1 MNKQSKLG
9 VAAHTCDPCTYEA
22 EAGDLPEVRDQ
33 PSCVVIACL
42 KTATKQA
49 RTQSRANPPVP
60 QFPLEGDG
68 PESPRESICDHNSD
82 GRTGSQGEI

>member
-9 VAAHTCDPCTYEA
+9 VAAHTCDPCIMRLRQENCQKFETSL
-22 EAGDLPEVRDQ
+22 G
-33 PSCVVIACL
+33 CVVIACL

-49 RTQSRANPPVP
+49 QTQNRANPPVP